1 MQKQTQRQKIK
12 SWLEQGN
19 TLTPLEALEK
29 FGCFRL
35 ATRIF
40 ELKRE
45 GLNIDT
51 KIVENKATGKRYA
64 EYRLIAAQA
73 AQQTTETPPVTLATP
88 QKPQPIDDEL
98 F

>member
-64 EYRLIAAQA
+64 EYRLIAAKD
-73 AQQTTETPPVTLATP
+73 AQQTPEPPPATLAAP